1 MDKLVVKLTEEENI
15 VLSTRLVRR
24 LTETKSGD
32 ACLLYLWLRRS
43 GDAMDE
49 AALRSALAWEQDRF
63 EKAKKTLADAGLVR
77 LHETQMP
84 GDAEEQGGTA
94 QPHAAPEKREVP
106 LAPPREEKM
115 PEYSDEDVVRRIE
128 GDQDF
133 AALLRE
139 TERKIGILSAASVK
153 MLLGL
158 RDYLGLPNDVIYLLI
173 NECIARKEE
182 LFGEGRRPTMREI
195 EQEGYAWARRELY
208 SAAAVDEYLRKRQ
221 MLRKQ
226 YPAYQRALQIAERRL
241 SPSEQRYVEQWV
253 EMGFPPETV
262 AIAYDKTV
270 LKCHEFR
277 WPYCDGIMKRWHGK
291 NLHTPPEVLSEGSS
305 GSGGGRAAK
314 KKKEEEELS
323 RKAGMSRYI

>member
-1 MDKLVVKLTEEENI
+1 MEKLVVRLTEEENI
-15 VLSTRLVRR
+15 VLSARLVRR

-32 ACLLYLWLRRS
+32 ACLLYLWLKRS
-43 GDAMDE
+43 KGAMDE
-49 AALRSALAWEQDRF
+49 TVLRDELAWEQERF
-63 EKAKKTLADAGLVR
+63 EKAKRTLSEAGLIHLR
-77 LHETQMP
+77 
-84 GDAEEQGGTA
+84 EEQASDGATEQSGM
-94 QPHAAPEKREVP
+94 PEKREVP
-106 LAPPREEKM
+106 QAPPREEKM
-115 PEYSDEDVVRRIE
+115 PEYSDEDVLRCME
-128 GDQDF
+128 GDADF

-139 TERKIGILSAASVK
+139 TERKIGVLSAASVK

-208 SAAAVDEYLRKRQ
+208 SAGAVDEYLKKKQ
-221 MLRKQ
+221 MMRRIF
-226 YPAYQRALQIAERRL
+226 PDYQRALQITGRTL
-241 SPSEQRYVEQWV
+241 SPSEYRYVSQWA
-253 EMGFPPETV
+253 EMGFPPETL

-277 WPYCDGIMKRWHGK
+277 WQYCDGIMKKWHEK
-291 NLHTPPEVLSEGSS
+291 NLHTPPEVLSENGSGS
-305 GSGGGRAAK
+305 SGGGRAAK

>member
-1 MDKLVVKLTEEENI
+1 MDKMVVKLTEEENI
-15 VLSTRLVRR
+15 VLSARLVHR

-32 ACLLYLWLRRS
+32 ACLLYLWLKRS
-43 GDAMDE
+43 KGAMDE
-49 AALRSALAWEQDRF
+49 NVLRTTLAWEAERF
-63 EKAKKTLADAGLVR
+63 ERAKKTLSDAGLVH
-77 LHETQMP
+77 LHEAQEHDGAT
-84 GDAEEQGGTA
+84 EQSGT
-94 QPHAAPEKREVP
+94 PEKREVP
-106 LAPPREEKM
+106 QAPPREEKM
-115 PEYSDEDVVRRIE
+115 PEYSDEDVIRRIE
-128 GDQDF
+128 GDKDF

-139 TERKIGILSAASVK
+139 TERKIGVLSAASVK

-208 SAAAVDEYLRKRQ
+208 SAKAVDEYLKKKQ
-221 MLRKQ
+221 MMRRMF
-226 YPAYQRALQIAERRL
+226 PDYQRALQIAGRIL
-241 SPSEQRYVEQWV
+241 SPSEHRYVLQWA

-270 LKCHEFR
+270 LKCHEFK
-277 WPYCDGIMKRWHGK
+277 WQYCDGIMKKWHEK
-291 NLHTPPEVLSEGSS
+291 NLHTPPEVLSENGS
-305 GSGGGRAAK
+305 SGGGRAAK

>member
-1 MDKLVVKLTEEENI
+1 MEKLVVKLTEEENI
-15 VLSTRLVRR
+15 VLSARLVRR

-32 ACLLYLWLRRS
+32 ACLLYLWLRRG

-49 AALRSALAWEQDRF
+49 AALREKLAWDAGRF
-63 EKAKKTLADAGLVR
+63 ETAKKTLADTGLVHLR
-77 LHETQMP
+77 EAQEKHETP
-84 GDAEEQGGTA
+84 E
-94 QPHAAPEKREVP
+94 APAR
-106 LAPPREEKM
+106 AEKM
-115 PEYSDEDVVRRIE
+115 PEYSDEDVAHRME
-128 GDQDF
+128 GDADF

-139 TERKIGILSAASVK
+139 TERKIGVLSTASVK

-195 EQEGYAWARRELY
+195 EKEGYAWARRELY
-208 SAAAVDEYLRKRQ
+208 SAQAVDEYLRKRQ
-221 MLRKQ
+221 MMRRQ
-226 YPAYQRALQIAERRL
+226 YPAYQRSLQIMERRL
-241 SPSEQRYVEQWV
+241 SPSEQRYVERWV

-270 LKCHEFR
+270 LRCHEFK
-277 WPYCDGIMKRWHGK
+277 WAYCDGILKKWHEKG
-291 NLHTPPEVLSEGSS
+291 LHTPDEVLREAEN
-305 GSGGGRAAK
+305 GRTAK
-314 KKKEEEELS
+314 KDEEKKTVS

>member
-1 MDKLVVKLTEEENI
+1 MEKLVVKLTEEENI
-15 VLSTRLVRR
+15 VLSAHLVRR

-32 ACLLYLWLRRS
+32 ACLLYLWLRRG

-49 AALRSALAWEQDRF
+49 AALRSMLAWEADRF
-63 EKAKKTLADAGLVR
+63 EKAKKTLADAGLVH
-77 LHETQMP
+77 LH
-84 GDAEEQGGTA
+84 
-94 QPHAAPEKREVP
+94 KREENGK
-106 LAPPREEKM
+106 AGETARPPVREEKM
-115 PEYSDEDVVRRIE
+115 PEYSDEDVARRIE

-139 TERKIGILSAASVK
+139 AERKIGILSAASVK

-208 SAAAVDEYLRKRQ
+208 SAKAVDEYLRKRQ

-241 SPSEQRYVEQWV
+241 SPSEQSYVEQWV

-305 GSGGGRAAK
+305 GSGGGKAA
-314 KKKEEEELS
+314 KKEEEKKASS

>member
-1 MDKLVVKLTEEENI
+1 MEKLVVKLTEEENI
-15 VLSTRLVRR
+15 VLSAHLVRR

-32 ACLLYLWLRRS
+32 ACLLYLWLRRG

-49 AALRSALAWEQDRF
+49 AALRDKLAWEAERF
-63 EKAKKTLADAGLVR
+63 ETAKKTLADAGLVR
-77 LHETQMP
+77 LRE
-84 GDAEEQGGTA
+84 AS
-94 QPHAAPEKREVP
+94 EKREAAE
-106 LAPPREEKM
+106 APERPM
-115 PEYSDEDVVRRIE
+115 PEYSDEDVARRIE
-128 GDQDF
+128 GDADF

-139 TERKIGILSAASVK
+139 TERKIGVLSAASVK

-158 RDYLGLPNDVIYLLI
+158 RDYLGLPDDVIYLLI

-208 SAAAVDEYLRKRQ
+208 SASAVDEYLKKKQ
-221 MLRKQ
+221 MLRRMF
-226 YPAYQRALQIAERRL
+226 PDYQRALQIAGRIL
-241 SPSEQRYVEQWV
+241 SPSEQRYVTQWV

-277 WPYCDGIMKRWHGK
+277 WQYCDGIMKKWHEK
-291 NLHTPPEVLSEGSS
+291 NLHTPPEVLSEGGSGGS
-305 GSGGGRAAK
+305 GGSGGGKAVK
-314 KKKEEEELS
+314 KDEEQKSVS

>member
-1 MDKLVVKLTEEENI
+1 MEKLVVKLTEEENI
-15 VLSTRLVRR
+15 VLSARLVRR

-32 ACLLYLWLRRS
+32 ACLLYLWLRRG

-49 AALRSALAWEQDRF
+49 AALRAELAWETARF
-63 EKAKKTLADAGLVR
+63 ETAKKALADAGLVH
-77 LHETQMP
+77 LHE
-84 GDAEEQGGTA
+84 
-94 QPHAAPEKREVP
+94 
-106 LAPPREEKM
+106 REEKCETPQVPVRSEQM

-128 GDQDF
+128 GDTDF

-139 TERKIGILSAASVK
+139 TERRIGVLSAAGVK

-158 RDYLGLPNDVIYLLI
+158 RDYLGLPSDVIYLLVSA
-173 NECIARKEE
+173 CIARKEE
-182 LFGEGRRPTMREI
+182 QFGEGRRPTMREI
-195 EQEGYAWARRELY
+195 EKEGYAWARRELF
-208 SAAAVDEYLRKRQ
+208 SAHAVDEYLKR
-221 MLRKQ
+221 RSARREQ
-226 YPAYQRALQIAERRL
+226 YPAYQQALQIAERRL

-277 WPYCDGIMKRWHGK
+277 WPYCGGILKKWHEKG
-291 NLHTPPEVLSEGSS
+291 LHTPPEVLSENS
-305 GSGGGRAAK
+305 GKAAK
-314 KKKEEEELS
+314 KSSEKEPVS